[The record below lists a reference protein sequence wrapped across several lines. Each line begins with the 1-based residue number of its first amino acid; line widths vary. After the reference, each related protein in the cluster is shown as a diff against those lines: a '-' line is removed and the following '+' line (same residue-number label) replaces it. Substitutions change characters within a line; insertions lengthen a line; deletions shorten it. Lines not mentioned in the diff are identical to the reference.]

1 MQVMG
6 APSGV
11 VVSTAMTNTSR
22 AGTAANISE
31 TRVVHKIITGA
42 AENARRDSQATV
54 LSAYII
60 DPGIP
65 ISEIP
70 HHYVKPEAFMKAKAS
85 DAPLGYT
92 QPRHSPTRHRSC
104 STRCAPV
111 FWHMSR
117 LGFKT

>member
-1 MQVMG
+1 MG

-11 VVSTAMTNTSR
+11 VVSAAMTNTSR

-92 QPRHSPTRHRSC
+92 QTRRPPRTRTPCFTGSQI
-104 STRCAPV
+104 V
-111 FWHMSR
+111 F
-117 LGFKT
+117 